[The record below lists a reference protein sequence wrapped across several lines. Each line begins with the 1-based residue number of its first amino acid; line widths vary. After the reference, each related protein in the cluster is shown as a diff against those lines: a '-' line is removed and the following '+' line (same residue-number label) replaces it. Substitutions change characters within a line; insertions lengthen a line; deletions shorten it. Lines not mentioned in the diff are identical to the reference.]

1 MFRDFLS
8 LESAQSSLEYVLL
21 AGGIR
26 VVAIVIFVL
35 YKQVGAKAGGFI
47 NSTQEETTA
56 KESVRVSS
64 EILNL

>member
-8 LESAQSSLEYVLL
+8 SESAQGSLEYILL
-21 AGGIR
+21 AGGII

-35 YKQVGAKAGGFI
+35 YKQVGVKAGGFI

-56 KESVRVSS
+56 KESVKISS